1 MVSTRDMARKT
12 WPARSRRL
20 TACRRKTPGYQGGFL
35 LDGGVHCAALLRYLV
50 GATGQ
55 KITKLSAF
63 THLIKPQ
70 FKPIDTVHVVLQTSN
85 GSSGNFDISFATA
98 FKTGFEAE
106 IVTDKGSVLVH
117 VTDIET
123 TTQNAE
129 GEKINNKEE
138 VSMTVGVIEEVAAFA
153 KAIEEGHLDPRLLPQ
168 EAFQDLEIIE
178 NIIKSGEG
186 GAEPRKIGLLQ

>member
-1 MVSTRDMARKT
+1 M
-12 WPARSRRL
+12 
-20 TACRRKTPGYQGGFL
+20 
-35 LDGGVHCAALLRYLV
+35 HCAALLRYLV

-70 FKPIDTVHVVLQTSN
+70 FKPIDTVHAVLQTSN
-85 GSSGNFDISFATA
+85 GSSGNFDVSFATQH
-98 FKTGFEAE
+98 KTGFEAE
-106 IVTDKGSVLVH
+106 IVTNKGNILVH

-138 VSMTVGVIEEVAAFA
+138 VSMTVGVKEEVAAFA
-153 KAIEEGHLDPRLLPQ
+153 KGIEEGHIDPRLLPQ
-168 EAFQDLEIIE
+168 EALQDLEIIE
-178 NIIKSGEG
+178 NLIKSGEEG
-186 GAEPRKIGLLQ
+186 GEPKRIGLL